1 MVGGRIDILRSSLIF
16 ITAVAK
22 GCKGKDLP
30 SWIDYACN
38 HRRKAQFKEILRLKI
53 SPIKIFNMPTKNEFE
68 QITDF
73 DVLVVGAGI
82 AGEESALKLAD
93 MGFRVL
99 LIEKEPSIGG
109 KMILLSKVFPTLDC
123 AACITTPKVSETA
136 RHPNIT
142 LFTLTEAESIFR
154 ESDGLFAVTLK
165 RHPRYINEKSCTGCQ
180 ECERA
185 CPAIVEDQFQFNL
198 VARKAIYIPFNI
210 ANPRVALIDIENC
223 MLCGLC
229 EQKCPSN
236 CIDFSQKEETVRV
249 RVKSVILATG
259 FNLFDP
265 TLIPRYGFGL
275 YKNVITS
282 MQMERQLAPTRPFNN
297 ILRPSDGK
305 TPDKIAY
312 IFCTGSRDNTCGN
325 GICSQV
331 CCMYSTK
338 QAQLLMGALPM
349 ADITMYYINIRAFGK
364 GYNEFYLQAR
374 EMGAHYVKGKVATVK
389 EKENGNL
396 IVRYEDLSTG
406 KVTETEHDLVVLSVG
421 LLANP
426 AITEVFKNEKLELDP
441 SNFIKQPDL
450 MLSPATTSIE
460 GVFVAGTAT
469 APMDIPDTIMSAGAA
484 AAETSGYL
492 KLQS

>member
-1 MVGGRIDILRSSLIF
+1 
-16 ITAVAK
+16 
-22 GCKGKDLP
+22 
-30 SWIDYACN
+30 
-38 HRRKAQFKEILRLKI
+38 
-53 SPIKIFNMPTKNEFE
+53 MPTNREIE

-73 DVLVVGAGI
+73 DVLIVGAGI

-142 LFTLTEAESIFR
+142 LLTLTEADSIIK
-154 ESDGLFAVTLK
+154 ENNGLFSATLK
-165 RHPRYINEKSCTGCQ
+165 KHPRYVIEKDCTGCQ
-180 ECERA
+180 ECETV
-185 CPAIVEDQFQFNL
+185 CPVVVDDQFQFNL
-198 VARKAIYIPFNI
+198 VARKAVYIPFNI

-223 MLCGLC
+223 MLCGSC

-236 CIDFSQKEETVRV
+236 AIDFSQKEETIQ
-249 RVKSVILATG
+249 VKVKAVIVATG

-265 TLIPRYGFGL
+265 TLIPRYGFGK
-275 YKNVITS
+275 YTNVITS
-282 MQMERQLAPTRPFNN
+282 MQMERELAPTRPFNN

-325 GICSQV
+325 AICSQV

-349 ADITMYYINIRAFGK
+349 ADVTMYYINIRAFGK
-364 GYNEFYLQAR
+364 GFNEFYMQAKD
-374 EMGAHYVKGKVATVK
+374 MGAKYVKGKVASVS

-396 IVRYEDLSTG
+396 ILRYEDIATG
-406 KVTETEHDLVVLSVG
+406 KVTESEHDLVVLSVG

-426 AITEVFKNEKLELDP
+426 AITRVFKNETLEIDV
-441 SNFIKQPDL
+441 SNYIKQPDL
-450 MLSPATTSIE
+450 LLSPAVTSIK

-492 KLQS
+492 KII